1 MWNPEGFLCEEP
13 VDEAHLIDD
22 EKPKR
27 DAH

>member
-1 MWNPEGFLCEEP
+1 MWNPEGFPGEEP

-22 EKPKR
+22 ENPKR